1 MSGYF
6 FAGFLYGAHQAAPA
20 KYVRWRPLLAVST
33 DRFGSLAD
41 RRQPANSC
49 RSVDHQKQF
58 EELRPRRTPLSVEA
72 LDERSHRPK
81 QTRFRN
87 EARYFANMPF
97 GVMPFRNGSMNAC
110 SKSGCV
116 MIAVCDV
123 AGRIARREADN
134 GFPVSPIAPP
144 PSRWNIATACSRV
157 IPSASPAMIST
168 GDLIPFT
175 SAAHAIGSFWS
186 AMTFLTSSGKPLG
199 LGASFLYSAAN
210 GVWTIISTVSFGM
223 DALNSGCQPSKSY
236 APEPKTSLP
245 TFAGWR
251 IASCSP
257 AIAPIE

>member
-41 RRQPANSC
+41 QRQPANSC

-58 EELRPRRTPLSVEA
+58 EELRPRRTPLSVDA

-110 SKSGCV
+110 SKSACV
-116 MIAVCDV
+116 MTAVCDV
-123 AGRIARREADN
+123 AGRIARREAGN
-134 GFPVSPIAPP
+134 GFP
-144 PSRWNIATACSRV
+144 
-157 IPSASPAMIST
+157 ASPAMIST
-168 GDLIPFT
+168 GDLMPST
-175 SAAHAIGSFWS
+175 SAAHAMGSCWS

-223 DALNSGCQPSKSY
+223 DALNSGCQPSKSC

-251 IASCSP
+251 MASCSP